1 VATEVLRLKVTLR
14 DSDPEIWRQ
23 IEVASTS
30 TLAQLH
36 RVLQVAMGWTD
47 SHLHQYWQGDRCF
60 GMADPELGLEG
71 EDDRKV
77 RLDTLFRQPGDQLV
91 YEYDFGDG
99 WEHDIVLEGV
109 GPVTGDEPRV
119 CNGRGTCPP
128 EDVGGISGF
137 EEFRAALANPRHE
150 RHREFMDW
158 HGPFTPDAF
167 SVEAANRALR
177 SRSRQRTDA

>member
-1 VATEVLRLKVTLR
+1 VAAEVLRLKVTLR
-14 DSDPEIWRQ
+14 NSVPEIWRQ
-23 IEVASTS
+23 VEVVSTN

-60 GMADPELGLEG
+60 SMADQDLGLEG
-71 EDDRKV
+71 EDERTV
-77 RLDTLFRQPGDQLV
+77 RLDTLFRKPGDQMV

-99 WEHDIVLEGV
+99 WDHDIVLEGI
-109 GPVTGDEPRV
+109 GSVTGDEPRV

-137 EEFRAALANPRHE
+137 EEFLEALTNPRHS
-150 RHREFMDW
+150 RHREFLDW
-158 HGPFTPDAF
+158 HGPFEPDAF
-167 SVEAANRALR
+167 NVEAANRALR
-177 SRSRQRTDA
+177 SRSRKRTDA